1 MPHEVNQTQGISTKR
16 LWLLRTVFVVISL
29 ILSITVVEVSLWII
43 APVPYPEWMQ
53 WIPDGHI
60 KGRAEP
66 RQTFHGI
73 TNQEV
78 RINSLGFRG
87 PEYDWKPAPGTLR
100 LVVFSGSAGFCYH
113 QREEETWPGRLQFY
127 LGQHL
132 KIPVEVINLSLPGY
146 DASNS
151 KINYLFTGRAL
162 HPHVALIYHTWN
174 DLKFFRSLERS
185 PKEVVFAGFA
195 IDDKPLWQ
203 RLARKTQIGRRIRN
217 FLYARHQAYN
227 ENQYTSLEKEGK
239 GANRPVLPVA
249 LQWGRKNFED
259 FVRFTQG
266 DGVLP
271 VLISQATIVS
281 KGNLDR
287 VEYRRATETDYV
299 GMTMPVLLQT
309 WLGMN
314 QIIREVSEQNSAIF
328 VDGYDAV
335 PHDFKCLEDHVHL
348 TTQGCDIL
356 ARAIAA
362 TLLNDERFL
371 HLVNSLQ
378 KK

>member
-1 MPHEVNQTQGISTKR
+1 MPQPVNQTQGISTKR
-16 LWLLRTVFVVISL
+16 LWLLRMAFAVISL
-29 ILSITVVEVSLWII
+29 VLSIMVVEVSLWII

-66 RQTFHGI
+66 HQTFRGI
-73 TNQEV
+73 TGQEV
-78 RINSLGFRG
+78 RINGLGFRG
-87 PEYDWKPAPGTLR
+87 PEYRWEPAPGTLR
-100 LVVFSGSAGFCYH
+100 VVVFSGSAGFCYH
-113 QREEETWPGRLQFY
+113 QKEEESWPGRLQFY
-127 LGQHL
+127 LSQHL
-132 KIPVEVINLSLPGY
+132 KMPVEVINLSLPGF

-185 PKEVVFAGFA
+185 PQEVVVAGIA
-195 IDDKPLWQ
+195 TDNKPLWQ
-203 RLARKTQIGRRIRN
+203 RLSRKTQIGRRIRN
-217 FLYARHQAYN
+217 FLFARHQAYN

-239 GANRPVLPVA
+239 GANQPVAPVA
-249 LQWGRKNFED
+249 LQWDRQNFED
-259 FVRFTQG
+259 FVRLTQG
-266 DGVLP
+266 DRVLP

-281 KGNLDR
+281 KDNLNR
-287 VEYRRATETDYV
+287 EEYRRATETDYV
-299 GMTMPVLLQT
+299 GMTMPVLLRT
-309 WLGMN
+309 WLEMN
-314 QIIREVSEQNSAIF
+314 RIIKEVSQQNSAIF
-328 VDGYDAV
+328 VDGYNAV

-371 HLVNSLQ
+371 NLAHSLGN
-378 KK
+378 K